1 MTTANKITIVRILLV
16 PVFMVFMLS
25 DAPVYITAVIFLI
38 AASTDGLDGY
48 VARKYR
54 QVTTFGKF
62 IDPLADKL
70 LVTAALLGLVWLQKL
85 SPWLALI
92 IISREFIVTSL
103 RIIAISCGK
112 VIPAAFS
119 GKVKT
124 LLQIIAIIAMLSDK
138 LYVIK
143 IGPVHLSG
151 ILMGAAVIAT
161 LYSGFEYIIKNRA
174 LLRQE

>member
-1 MTTANKITIVRILLV
+1 M
-16 PVFMVFMLS
+16 
-25 DAPVYITAVIFLI
+25 
-38 AASTDGLDGY
+38 
-48 VARKYR
+48 
-54 QVTTFGKF
+54 
-62 IDPLADKL
+62 
-70 LVTAALLGLVWLQKL
+70 
-85 SPWLALI
+85 
-92 IISREFIVTSL
+92 
-103 RIIAISCGK
+103 
-112 VIPAAFS
+112 IPAAFS